1 MLKTLLLPL
10 FCSFLGALL
19 MPACQNNEDIE
30 ARSAEL
36 TANPGL
42 RVTITDV
49 GELAPETVHAIA
61 RQIEGTGHSDGA
73 AMVRVTKDGDA
84 SPVLEI
90 ELWGGAMPD
99 AGTVA
104 DQLKT
109 AFPALAGATIVTSTI
124 APGQPPPLPI
134 VAVDDDL
141 APADAEQ
148 QIRDQLAADGVD
160 GDVNVKVEDGP
171 GGRRVEIDVK
181 KTETTP

>member
-1 MLKTLLLPL
+1 MFKPFLLPL
-10 FCSFLGALL
+10 LCSFLSLL
-19 MPACQNNEDIE
+19 PACQNSEDIE

-42 RVTITDV
+42 RVTISNA
-49 GELAPETVHAIA
+49 GELPPETVHAIA
-61 RQIEGTGHSDGA
+61 KQIEGNGEGNGA
-73 AMVRVTKDGDA
+73 ATVRVKKEDDA

-99 AGTVA
+99 AGTVS
-104 DQLKT
+104 DKLKT
-109 AFPALAGATIVTSTI
+109 TFPALASATIVTATI
-124 APGQPPPLPI
+124 PAGQPPPLPI

-160 GDVNVKVEDGP
+160 GTVNVKVEDGP
-171 GGRRVEIDVK
+171 EGRRVEINVK